1 MRRSAFRHSGEAK
14 FGRTHRLSRRGST
27 IVTSGA
33 QATPLVAPLPRF
45 EGLSAADRTYLR
57 DWRHAAQD
65 IGIDAVDDMMLRPWP
80 CPVADVIIGVF
91 KAGDDRAAWLVIGH
105 NGSWAVARCADGV
118 VSHSVETLSEAL
130 SLIHPSEKAPG
141 QLA

>member
-1 MRRSAFRHSGEAK
+1 MRRSAFRHSGEAGL
-14 FGRTHRLSRRGST
+14 GRTHRLSRRGSK
-27 IVTSGA
+27 IVTSRA
-33 QATPLVAPLPRF
+33 QTALVAPLPRF
-45 EGLSAADRTYLR
+45 EGLSATDRTYLQ
-57 DWRHAAQD
+57 DWRRAAQD
-65 IGIDAVDDMMLRPWP
+65 SGIDAVDDMMLRPWP